1 MICGNLEKFKT
12 TFLVFNTG
20 ILVCFLYFYY
30 NVKSKIEICRLKLAH
45 FLDFDS

>member
-1 MICGNLEKFKT
+1 MICVNLEKFKT

-20 ILVCFLYFYY
+20 ILVCFLYFYC
-30 NVKSKIEICRLKLAH
+30 NKSKIEICRLKLAH